1 MKKAVK
7 KTAHTAYKE
16 PGIREDIRR
25 LGVLVEAGNDK
36 WDLIAEQYEGIQKTL
51 DEHTQTLDEHTQIL
65 DEHTQ
70 ILDKYAQTLE
80 MHTEMFGKVFVDLSI
95 IKEDIEFIKSD
106 LKKKVDI
113 DQFAALEK
121 RVAFLERKSV

>member
-1 MKKAVK
+1 MKKAIK

-25 LGVLVEAGNDK
+25 LGVMVEAGNDK
-36 WDLIAEQYEGIQKTL
+36 WDLIAEQYGDIKKTL
-51 DEHTQTLDEHTQIL
+51 DEHTQTL
-65 DEHTQ
+65 
-70 ILDKYAQTLE
+70 KA
-80 MHTEMFGKVFVDLSI
+80 HTEMFGQVFVDLSI
-95 IKEDIEFIKSD
+95 IKEDVEFIKTD

-121 RVAFLERKSV
+121 RVAFLERKKA